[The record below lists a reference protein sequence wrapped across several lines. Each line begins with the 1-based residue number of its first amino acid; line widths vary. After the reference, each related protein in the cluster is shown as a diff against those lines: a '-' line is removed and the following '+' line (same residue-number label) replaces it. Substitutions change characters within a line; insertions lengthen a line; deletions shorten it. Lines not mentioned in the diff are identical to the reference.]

1 MKVPKQLWIDRHTYR
16 PTEIG
21 IFSLKY
27 EIIMRIAAKEELPPN
42 FSIMKEYSAFLGTIH
57 ILDSPFLL
65 LVDDVLPV
73 CNMNGHIFYTIS
85 SISFIPFE
93 VNFLFFENSL

>member
-21 IFSLKY
+21 IFDLK
-27 EIIMRIAAKEELPPN
+27 IRIKMRIAAKEELPPN
-42 FSIMKEYSAFLGTIH
+42 FSIMKEYSAFLGIIH
-57 ILDSPFLL
+57 ILDCPFLL
-65 LVDDVLPV
+65 LVDDVSPT
-73 CNMNGHIFYTIS
+73 CNMNGHMFYSIS

-93 VNFLFFENSL
+93 VKILFC